1 MTLKNLTILCVAV
14 CAIFSIV
21 GRISSSA
28 QTTDPI
34 NEDED
39 FNDTHV
45 RENPEIEND
54 DEIGITVPN
63 FIDLSLN
70 KIELNGANWQS
81 VKRDIANCRKRPFSI
96 VHIGD
101 SHLQA
106 DIGTGVVREL
116 LQYDYGNA
124 GRGLVAPLKM
134 AGTNEP
140 YDYVLRAESGNWQS
154 AKLLK
159 RPWNL
164 PMGFTGVSVAPSN
177 GYGEFYIAT
186 SEKDDYN
193 PFISLTIYGAGEI
206 KVTAVKD
213 AEGKELK
220 YNVGYANNRAIVKLA
235 KEESAVIVGVETGAD
250 SAIFGVSLSGER
262 PGVFYNVIGNNGA
275 TYQSYNNIADFN
287 ACVRQLNPGL
297 IIVSLGTNEAFGTFD
312 SSMFKA
318 QMKQFIAKIKSA
330 NPNVPILLTTPMECQ
345 RSVYSTATRKVTSK
359 RKGKKGQRARTESYR
374 VHNYGV
380 NSNVSKVREAILE
393 FGKENHIATY
403 DWYEVAGGDGASMIW
418 INEGMF
424 GKDRLHHTAKGYRL
438 QGYML
443 YEALKPMFEAL
454 K

>member
-1 MTLKNLTILCVAV
+1 MTLKKLTILCVGL
-14 CAIFSIV
+14 CAFFSLM

-28 QTTDPI
+28 QSTEPFDD
-34 NEDED
+34 DED
-39 FNDTHV
+39 INDTQV
-45 RENPEIEND
+45 RENPIIEND
-54 DEIGITVPN
+54 DEIGITVPD
-63 FIDLSLN
+63 FINLNSN
-70 KIELNGANWQS
+70 KIELNGANWES
-81 VKRDIANCRKRPFSI
+81 VRRGILNCRNRPFSI

-140 YDYVLRAESGNWQS
+140 YDYVMKAESGSWKS

-159 RPWNL
+159 RPWIL
-164 PMGFTGVSVAPSN
+164 PMGFTGVSVAPAS
-177 GYGEFYIAT
+177 GYGEFYVAT

-193 PFISLTIYGAGEI
+193 PFISLTIYGTGDISVKSVKSQDGE
-206 KVTAVKD
+206 
-213 AEGKELK
+213 ELK
-220 YNVGYANNRAIVKLA
+220 YNVGYTSNRAIIKLA
-235 KEESAVIVGVETGAD
+235 KEESGVTVGVEAGEDA
-250 SAIFGVSLSGER
+250 AIFGVSLSGER

-312 SSMFKA
+312 SSTFKA
-318 QMKQFIAKIKSA
+318 QMKQFVSKIKSA

-345 RSVYSTATRKVTSK
+345 RSVYSTASRNVTSK
-359 RKGKKGQRARTESYR
+359 KKNKRGRTESYR
-374 VHNYGV
+374 VHGYGV
-380 NSNVSKVREAILE
+380 NTNVNKVREAILE
-393 FGKENHIATY
+393 FGKENNIATY
-403 DWYEVAGGDGASMIW
+403 DWFEVAGGDGASTIW
-418 INEGMF
+418 MDEGMF
-424 GKDRLHHTAKGYRL
+424 GRDRLHHTAKGYRL

-443 YEALKPMFEAL
+443 YEALKPMFESL
-454 K
+454 NK